1 MEFEEIFLLECFCFQ
16 DIQVSIALPEPVMGV
31 NMGVV
36 SVARYFPKNV
46 NATWVGGT
54 SFMFL
59 AFTPCLDPVRKFF
72 NAWSRASTV
81 HVQTTLTFATALRL
95 MWEATVK

>member
-1 MEFEEIFLLECFCFQ
+1 
-16 DIQVSIALPEPVMGV
+16 
-31 NMGVV
+31 
-36 SVARYFPKNV
+36 
-46 NATWVGGT
+46 
-54 SFMFL
+54 MFL
-59 AFTPCLDPVRKFF
+59 AFTPCLDPVRKSF